1 MANDQT
7 CSEFS
12 FRGQEY
18 EQLQAAL
25 ETADGEIQALI
36 QENRQLKLEKS
47 KALAENAH
55 MRQMLAQ
62 SYGKLLEAQVAASK
76 SSPRPITGLESELS
90 IVNEELRISLE
101 ELQITAE
108 ELEETNAALILSNA
122 TLEQQV
128 AERTRHLE
136 QALAERDELL
146 RCKEH
151 LLYEIGRRVR
161 DSLQVVMSLIR
172 VQAGRSEDQKVRQA
186 LQSIVAR
193 VHAVAQVHERLTS
206 GDGSGRVKMDR
217 YLGEICQ
224 QIAETHEVA
233 PPQHSVEVEAE
244 AVELSADLA
253 FPLGLIATELIDNA
267 LRHAFDRS
275 GTGTVWVQFGHMSD
289 GRLKFVVADD
299 GRGIAKEV
307 QFPKTVG
314 LGMHIVA
321 MMVQRL
327 RAGLSVAHVHGT
339 CFTLTLSEDTT
350 HPIAGDQNR

>member
-12 FRGQEY
+12 VHGQEY

-25 ETADGEIQALI
+25 ETADGEIQALV
-36 QENRQLKLEKS
+36 QENRQLQMEKS

-55 MRQMLAQ
+55 LRHLLAQ
-62 SYGKLLEAQVAASK
+62 SHARLLETQVAAAK
-76 SSPRPITGLESELS
+76 SSVRPVTGLEGELS
-90 IVNEELRISLE
+90 IVNEELQVSLE

-108 ELEETNAALILSNA
+108 ELEETNAALIRSN
-122 TLEQQV
+122 TMLEQQV

-146 RCKEH
+146 RCKEDLFH
-151 LLYEIGRRVR
+151 EIGRRVR
-161 DSLQVVMSLIR
+161 DSLQVVMSLVR
-172 VQAGRSEDQKVRQA
+172 VQAGRSEDPQVRQA

-193 VHAVAQVHERLTS
+193 IHAVARVHDRLSS
-206 GDGSGRVKMDR
+206 GDGSGRVRMDR

-224 QIAETHEVA
+224 QIAEAHDVG
-233 PPQHSVEVEAE
+233 PPRHTIEVEAE
-244 AVELSADLA
+244 SIELSADLA

-267 LRHAFDRS
+267 LRYAFDRS
-275 GTGTVWVQFGHMSD
+275 GTGTVWVQFGYLSD
-289 GRLKFVVADD
+289 GRMKLVVADD
-299 GRGIAKEV
+299 GKGIPKGV

-327 RAGLSVAHVHGT
+327 RAGLSAVHVHGT
-339 CFTLTLSEDTT
+339 CFTLTLAESTSHT
-350 HPIAGDQNR
+350 IAGDQNR

>member
-1 MANDQT
+1 MAKDQT

-12 FRGQEY
+12 VRGQEY

-36 QENRQLKLEKS
+36 QENRQLEIEKS

-55 MRQMLAQ
+55 MRHMLAQ
-62 SYGKLLEAQVAASK
+62 SHARLLEAQVAASR
-76 SSPRPITGLESELS
+76 SSPRPITGLEGELS
-90 IVNEELRISLE
+90 IVNEELQVSLE

-122 TLEQQV
+122 MLEQQV

-146 RCKEH
+146 RCKEDLFH
-151 LLYEIGRRVR
+151 EIGRRVR

-172 VQAGRSEDQKVRQA
+172 VQAGRSEDPQVRQA

-193 VHAVAQVHERLTS
+193 VHAVARVHDRLSS
-206 GDGSGRVKMDR
+206 GDGSGRVRMDR

-224 QIAETHEVA
+224 QIVEAHEVA
-233 PPQHSVEVEAE
+233 PPRHSVEVEAE

-267 LRHAFDRS
+267 LRHAFDKS

-289 GRLKFVVADD
+289 GRLKLVVADD

-327 RAGLSVAHVHGT
+327 RAGLSVTHVHGT
-339 CFTLTLSEDTT
+339 CFTLTLAENTT
-350 HPIAGDQNR
+350 YTIAGDQNR